1 MLKLGIRNWVLVGIM
16 AILFIVVA
24 KVIVNKYPV
33 RGLSDVVNA
42 V

>member
-1 MLKLGIRNWVLVGIM
+1 MVKLGIRNWVLVGIM

-33 RGLSDVVNA
+33 AGLTTVVNA

>member
-24 KVIVNKYPV
+24 KVIVNKYPLA
-33 RGLSDVVNA
+33 GLTDVVNA

>member
-1 MLKLGIRNWVLVGIM
+1 MLKLGLKNFIMIGVM

-33 RGLSDVVNA
+33 AGVTQVINA

>member
-1 MLKLGIRNWVLVGIM
+1 MVKLGIRNWVLVGIM

-24 KVIVNKYPV
+24 KVIVNKYPIA
-33 RGLSDVVNA
+33 GLSTVVNA